1 MKFMAVFPRRFS
13 RRSLLLSGIAAA
25 GLSAQGK
32 KGEVFPQDLKHYAD
46 PSTELD
52 VYRITSPEYSSALP
66 AYYNRAIGRRNAFVL
81 FCCDRAGSAQGFR
94 LDLYSGEAKQ
104 VTDAENFDGAS
115 LSLSPDSRSFYYFA
129 GRALHS
135 TNLSTLRDREL
146 YTVPDTWERSPGMNV
161 GPDGAQAV
169 FAETRGDQSR
179 LRVVALATGAA
190 RTAIELP
197 FVISDPIARPLRAQI
212 LCRQEDQALWLVNS
226 DGSQKRQ
233 LKLAPGR
240 IGPANWSTDGKTV
253 LYLSFPEDPKQ
264 LNSIRECA
272 PDSNSETLVAKT
284 SQFAHFGFNRDSSV
298 FIGASRNAASPTI
311 LILLRV
317 TRRELTLC
325 EHKASHP
332 EAVAPRFSTD
342 SQHIFFGSDRDG
354 KPAIY
359 AMHIDKLVERT
370 PDDS

>member
-1 MKFMAVFPRRFS
+1 MGVFRRRFS

-25 GLSAQGK
+25 RLSAQAK

-46 PSTELD
+46 PATELD
-52 VYRITSPEYSSALP
+52 VYRITSPEYSSTLP
-66 AYYNRAIGRRNAFVL
+66 AYYNRAIGRRNAFVM

-104 VTDAENFDGAS
+104 ATDAEDFDGAS
-115 LSLSPDSRSFYYFA
+115 LNLSPDGRSFCYFA
-129 GRALHS
+129 GRVLHS
-135 TNLSTLRDREL
+135 TNLGTLRDREL
-146 YTVPDTWERSPGMNV
+146 YTVPDGWGRSPGMNV

-169 FAETRGDQSR
+169 FGETRGDQSR
-179 LRVVALATGAA
+179 LRVVYLATGVA

-197 FVISDPIARPLRAQI
+197 FVVSDPIPRPLRAQI
-212 LCRQEDQALWLVNS
+212 LCRQGDQALWVVNS

-240 IGPANWSTDGKTV
+240 VGPANWSADGKTV
-253 LYLSFPEDPKQ
+253 LYLNFPEDSTQ

-272 PDSNSETLVAKT
+272 PDSNSDALVAKT

-298 FIGASRNAASPTI
+298 FIGASRNAASPTV
-311 LILLRV
+311 LLLLRV

-332 EAVAPRFSTD
+332 ETVAPRFSAD

-359 AMHIDKLVERT
+359 AMHIDKLVEKT
-370 PDDS
+370 AEEA

>member
-1 MKFMAVFPRRFS
+1 MGVFRRRLS

-25 GLSAQGK
+25 RLPAQEK
-32 KGEVFPQDLKHYAD
+32 KGQVFPQDLKHYAD
-46 PSTELD
+46 AATELD
-52 VYRITSPEYSSALP
+52 VYRITSPNYSSTLP

-81 FCCDRAGSAQGFR
+81 FCCDRGASAQAFR

-104 VTDAENFDGAS
+104 LTDVEDFDGAS
-115 LSLSPDSRSFYYFA
+115 INLSPDSRSFYYFA
-129 GRALHS
+129 GRVLHV

-146 YTVPDTWERSPGMNV
+146 YTVPEGWERSLGMNV
-161 GPDGAQAV
+161 GPDGGLAV
-169 FAETRGDQSR
+169 FGETRGEESR
-179 LRVVALATGAA
+179 LRTVALATGVA
-190 RTAIELP
+190 RTAMQLP
-197 FVISDPIARPLRAQI
+197 FVVSDPIARPLRAQI
-212 LCRQEDQALWLVNS
+212 LCRQGDQALWVINS

-240 IGPANWSTDGKTV
+240 IGPANWSSDGRTV
-253 LYLSFPEDPKQ
+253 LYLSFPEDPSQ
-264 LNSIRECA
+264 LNSIHECA
-272 PDSNSETLVAKT
+272 PDANSETLVAKT

-311 LILLRV
+311 LLLLRV

-325 EHKASHP
+325 EHKSSHP
-332 EAVAPRFSTD
+332 ETVAPRFSAD

-359 AMHIDKLVERT
+359 AMHIDKLVEKT
-370 PDDS
+370 GEES